1 MPVTILFCGLPGVG
15 KTTLASSVA
24 SSIDV
29 PILSSDKIRKEM
41 IHYPTYSS
49 SERHLVYVVLVMLA
63 KYLSEAGLDCILDA
77 TFNRERSRSEVREK
91 LSKNDVRLFVI
102 ECICPED
109 IIIRRLRGRK
119 NDYSDADYSIYAKMK
134 NIFEPVRGE
143 HLVVDTSLPTEINVQ
158 KILLYVF
165 GTDEH
170 HRNDT

>member
-1 MPVTILFCGLPGVG
+1 
-15 KTTLASSVA
+15 
-24 SSIDV
+24 
-29 PILSSDKIRKEM
+29 
-41 IHYPTYSS
+41 
-49 SERHLVYVVLVMLA
+49 MLA

-109 IIIRRLRGRK
+109 VIIRRLRGRK

-165 GTDEH
+165 GTGEH